1 MVISVIYV
9 TVGHLLG
16 LFMLLVRNDAWKE
29 AELLVLRHENAV
41 LRRQVRRI
49 RYQPA
54 DRLWL
59 SAQLLPRRRWA
70 EIFSVTRA
78 ALLRWHRRLV
88 ARTWDYP
95 NRRGPAPATDRAPQH
110 QGVVVRM
117 AEENPGWGHRRIQG
131 ELARLGHR
139 IAPSTVWQ
147 ILATAGIDPAPRRSG
162 PTWKQFLTA
171 QAHAILACDLLT
183 VEAVRLRR
191 SYVLIFV
198 EHHTRTLH
206 VAGVTAH
213 PTAAWMVQQA
223 RNVTID
229 LAKRMDSLRF
239 LIRDRDAKFSA
250 AFDAVFQADNIEIL
264 KTPPMAPR
272 TNAICEHL
280 VGTLRREILDRILI
294 LNETHLRSV
303 LDAYQT
309 HYNRNRPTKDEAN
322 APRRPPRPPTSRS
335 ATCPHTAS
343 GEHPSSAGSSASTT
357 EPHNPR
363 SVCELNFRAAQAP
376 PPSGFEVTHEPTAP
390 SSRQNPCSGSRS
402 GSAHMASGRWR

>member
-1 MVISVIYV
+1 MRHSASATSHAQPATTSAVHEESAGDSRYATPCRSITRFGLELRLLARARRSAWQHRGVVFSLIYV
-9 TVGHLLG
+9 IVRHLLG
-16 LFMLLVRNDAWKE
+16 LFMLLVRSDASKE

-59 SAQLLPRRRWA
+59 AALSHLLPRRRWA
-70 EIFSVTRA
+70 EIFSVTPA
-78 ALLRWHRRLV
+78 TLLRWHRRLV
-88 ARTWDYP
+88 ARTWDYA
-95 NRRGPAPATDRAPQH
+95 NSRGPGRPPIAASIRAL
-110 QGVVVRM
+110 VVRM

-147 ILATAGIDPAPRRSG
+147 ILATAGVDPAPRRSG

-171 QAHAILACDLLT
+171 QAHAILACDFLT
-183 VEAVRLRR
+183 VETVRLRR
-191 SYVLIFV
+191 IYVLIFV

-213 PTAAWMVQQA
+213 PTGAWMVQQA

-229 LAKRMDSLRF
+229 LAKRMDSPRF

-272 TNAICEHL
+272 ANAICERL

-294 LNETHLRSV
+294 LNETHL
-303 LDAYQT
+303 
-309 HYNRNRPTKDEAN
+309 
-322 APRRPPRPPTSRS
+322 
-335 ATCPHTAS
+335 
-343 GEHPSSAGSSASTT
+343 
-357 EPHNPR
+357 
-363 SVCELNFRAAQAP
+363 
-376 PPSGFEVTHEPTAP
+376 
-390 SSRQNPCSGSRS
+390 
-402 GSAHMASGRWR
+402 